1 MSDAAANAP
10 MFIEAFHDAC
20 ESLQRPH
27 PDYVVPDASPSIA
40 YSRNAMRVIRFTFL
54 I

>member
-20 ESLQRPH
+20 ESLHGRTRTMWSRMRP
-27 PDYVVPDASPSIA
+27 
-40 YSRNAMRVIRFTFL
+40 
-54 I
+54 